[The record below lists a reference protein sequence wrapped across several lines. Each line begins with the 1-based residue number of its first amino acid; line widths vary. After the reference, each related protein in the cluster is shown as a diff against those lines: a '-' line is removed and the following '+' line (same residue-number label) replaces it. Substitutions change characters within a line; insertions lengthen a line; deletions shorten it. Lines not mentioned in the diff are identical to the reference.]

1 MVDRELVLRKV
12 AALEG
17 YLAELDEFRHITV
30 EAYRANLKTQRIVER
45 TLHLAI
51 ETCLDLAEHMIAD
64 RRLRVPASHAEAFE
78 ILREAGLIADPLA
91 ASLVQMARFRNIL
104 VHDYARIDAE
114 RVVRI
119 LAADLGDLGGFK
131 QAVLNLV

>member
-1 MVDRELVLRKV
+1 M
-12 AALEG
+12 
-17 YLAELDEFRHITV
+17 T
-30 EAYRANLKTQRIVER
+30 RASGWR
-45 TLHLAI
+45 TAGPPR
-51 ETCLDLAEHMIAD
+51 LAEHLIAD

-91 ASLVQMARFRNIL
+91 ASLVQMAKFRNIL

-119 LAADLGDLGGFK
+119 LAADLGDLRGFK
-131 QAVLNLV
+131 QAVLNSV